1 MKIEAA
7 ARLKAADSIE
17 KQRREGDKERIT
29 QLQTLIKHAEE
40 DVKDIEEDGDDASRE
55 RKHLESMREELRKLK
70 GIK

>member
-7 ARLKAADSIE
+7 YRLRAADDIE

-40 DVKDIEEDGDDASRE
+40 DVKDIEADGDDASRE
-55 RKHLESMREELRKLK
+55 RKHLEDMREELRDLK